1 MGEKHNQQMRVWA
14 MLCHLSALLAWI
26 LLFGLILFGIPLF
39 LPLNIAAP
47 LIIWRLRKIKY
58 PWVDF
63 QGKESL
69 NFQITLTFYIVVV
82 IMISLLLV
90 LASCGIAV
98 ATNGEINQVTTVLD
112 SLLFIWMSVVIAL
125 FAIQL
130 FLVTFAATK
139 AYNGEHYRYPF
150 TMRVLR

>member
-1 MGEKHNQQMRVWA
+1 MRETHLQQMRIWA

-26 LLFGLILFGIPLF
+26 LLCTLVFWGIPLF
-39 LPLNIAAP
+39 LPLNI
-47 LIIWRLRKIKY
+47 LIPFTIWQLRKVKY

-69 NFQITLTFYIVVV
+69 NFQITLTFYIVIV
-82 IMISLLLV
+82 IVISLLLV
-90 LASCGIAV
+90 LTSCGIAV
-98 ATNGEINQVTTVLD
+98 TTNGEVNQVTTVLD
-112 SLLFIWMSVVIAL
+112 TLVLIWISFIFALLL
-125 FAIQL
+125 LQL

-139 AYNGEHYRYPF
+139 AYNGQHYRYPF

>member
-1 MGEKHNQQMRVWA
+1 MGEKHNQQMRIWA

-26 LLFGLILFGIPLF
+26 LLFGLILIGIPLF

-47 LIIWRLRKIKY
+47 LMIWRLRKIKY

-63 QGKESL
+63 QGRESL

-98 ATNGEINQVTTVLD
+98 TTNGAINQVDTVLD
-112 SLLFIWMSVVIAL
+112 SLLFIWMTFIIAL
-125 FAIQL
+125 FLIQL

-139 AYNGEHYRYPF
+139 AYNGEHYRYPC
-150 TMRVLR
+150 TMRILR

>member
-1 MGEKHNQQMRVWA
+1 MREQHNQQMRVWA

-26 LLFGLILFGIPLF
+26 LLFLLILLGIPLF

-47 LIIWRLRKIKY
+47 LIIWRLTKIKY

-63 QGKESL
+63 QGRESL
-69 NFQITLTFYIVVV
+69 NFQITLTFYLVVV
-82 IMISLLLV
+82 IIISLLLV
-90 LASCGIAV
+90 LASCGISV
-98 ATNGEINQVTTVLD
+98 ATNGAINQVTTVLD
-112 SLLFIWMSVVIAL
+112 SLLFIWMSFIILL
-125 FAIQL
+125 FSLQL

-150 TMRVLR
+150 TMRLLR